1 MATVLIVDDYAPNLV
16 ALECALEPL
25 HQSLVRAR
33 SGEEAL
39 TIAATTDVALI
50 VTDLRMDG
58 MSGADLITCV
68 REGARNRDVP
78 IIVLSATDL
87 DDPVLR
93 RALQKAVLFVQK
105 PFRPQGLREQVMEAL
120 GSVDSSDLH

>member
-16 ALECALEPL
+16 ALECVLEPL
-25 HQSLVRAR
+25 HQSIVRAQ

-39 TIAATTDVALI
+39 TIAATADVSLI
-50 VTDLRMDG
+50 VTDLRMRG

-93 RALQKAVLFVQK
+93 RALQRAVLFVQK
-105 PFRPQGLREQVMEAL
+105 PFRAQGLREQVSQALRGTEAP
-120 GSVDSSDLH
+120 DLH